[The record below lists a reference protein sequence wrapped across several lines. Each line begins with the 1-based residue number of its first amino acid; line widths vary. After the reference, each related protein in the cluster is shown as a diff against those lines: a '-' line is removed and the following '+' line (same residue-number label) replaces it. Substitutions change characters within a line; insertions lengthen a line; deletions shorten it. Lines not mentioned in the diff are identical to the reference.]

1 MFLLILFLLY
11 LATPHN
17 LQDLSS
23 PTKDWTQAIAM
34 KAVSPNFWL
43 LLLFSHSVVSNSLQP
58 YGLQHARLPCPS
70 LSAGVCLNSCP
81 LSNAIQPSHPC
92 HPLLLPSVYLSV
104 RVFSNKWALHISWPK
119 DWSFSVSI
127 SPSNEYSELISFRI
141 DWFDL
146 LPLQGTL
153 KSLLQHYNS
162 KASILWR
169 SAFFMVQLSHPYMTT
184 GKTIT
189 LTMWA
194 FIGKVMSAF

>member
-1 MFLLILFLLY
+1 MFLLILFLIY

-92 HPLLLPSVYLSV
+92 HPLSSCPQSISASGSFPISGLFTSVGQRIGVSVSASVLPMNILGWFPLGSTGLTSSLSKGLS
-104 RVFSNKWALHISWPK
+104 RVFSSTTIQKRQFFDAQPSLWSNSHIPTW
-119 DWSFSVSI
+119 
-127 SPSNEYSELISFRI
+127 
-141 DWFDL
+141 L
-146 LPLQGTL
+146 LEKL
-153 KSLLQHYNS
+153 
-162 KASILWR
+162 
-169 SAFFMVQLSHPYMTT
+169 
-184 GKTIT
+184 
-189 LTMWA
+189 
-194 FIGKVMSAF
+194 